1 MPRWLMILARTEAEG
16 VAPADCAEEEC
27 DADEVVEQAGLFA
40 SYMASRLVCLRC
52 CCLDRC
58 YSSM

>member
-1 MPRWLMILARTEAEG
+1 MNAWRTYCTRAETEG

-40 SYMASRLVCLRC
+40 SYMASRLVVL
-52 CCLDRC
+52 LVFFFLVP
-58 YSSM
+58 